1 METFQA
7 EQIGTELKRL
17 VGEYGWGWSVVRR
30 IINDRHGT
38 EYDLQQLKRLYYY
51 GK

>member
-7 EQIGTELKRL
+7 ERIGTELKRL

-30 IINDRHGT
+30 IINKQ
-38 EYDLQQLKRLYYY
+38 YKKQQPDMPQ
-51 GK
+51 

>member
-1 METFQA
+1 METFQT
-7 EQIGTELKRL
+7 EQIVTELKRL
-17 VGEYGWGWSVVRR
+17 VGEYGWGWSVVHR

-38 EYDLQQLKRLYYY
+38 DYDLQQLKRLYYY